1 VCGNR
6 LALVH
11 YPSSEREVRISLSHV
26 PGSNELSGKFRFIA
40 EIGHGGMSEVYLT
53 LTQGGLGGFQ
63 KLVAVKLLR
72 RDLAKDEDFR
82 RMFLEEARLTARLNH
97 PNVVQTNDVG
107 DDQGRYYIAMEYL
120 EGQTFERIRRAK
132 NAAKHFPLPMQI
144 QMLVQA
150 LAGLHYAHEL
160 TDYDN
165 TPLAIV
171 HRDVTPS
178 NVFVT
183 YDGQVKLVDFGIAK
197 VFDSLNHTR
206 VGVLKGKARYMAP
219 EQITGV
225 TIDRRADIFS
235 VGVMLWEMLSGTQIW
250 LGRSETEILRRVSAG
265 DVPLPPRDAPF
276 VLQQICTKA
285 MAFHADDRFP
295 TADALRL
302 ELEGYLAQHATPV
315 RDSGMGPAVVELFRD
330 ERTQIR
336 QVIETQMRSVRSSDE
351 TAQLP
356 ALNDVRGKQ
365 TGELYGAY
373 GGTPPSGAGPRTS
386 QAMQLT
392 YGGQTPAPVDS
403 THGGTRAGVAAALSR
418 RKLMYA
424 GGGAAALLLLGIFAL
439 TRGHGSADRT
449 EKLAEKTGSASP
461 AASAPAVPL
470 AAHTVSPAVR
480 GVTDDTITLGM
491 SAAFSGA
498 SRELGNRMKLGLETA
513 FAAVNEGGGISGRT
527 IKLLALDDGYE
538 GKRALANVQ
547 ELISDR
553 NAFAIIGNVGTPTA
567 KEALPYVL
575 SRKTLFFGGFT
586 GTSLLRRDPPDRY
599 VFNYRASYE
608 DETAKMVNYL
618 IDVKK
623 VPDRGIVV
631 FAQNDSYGD
640 AGFEGATKM
649 LRKKGRADDVLRVG
663 YDRNTL
669 EVDDAVGKVLD
680 YNAATVRIGNEY
692 QRKHP
697 VKAIIMVGTYK
708 ACAKFI
714 QKIRDKKLDA
724 ILLNVSFV
732 GSSSLA
738 EELKELGGGNYGNG
752 VIVTQVVPHFDSG
765 ATGIIRYR
773 EALKKYHPDQQP
785 DFISLE
791 GYVVG
796 QLFAEGLR
804 RVGHDLDTEKLVDA
818 LEHLQDYDAGTGSS
832 LGFSPSQHQAT
843 HKVWGTMLDDQGT
856 FKSIDME

>member
-1 VCGNR
+1 
-6 LALVH
+6 
-11 YPSSEREVRISLSHV
+11 
-26 PGSNELSGKFRFIA
+26 
-40 EIGHGGMSEVYLT
+40 MSEVYLT

-72 RDLAKDEDFR
+72 RDLAKDEDFQ

-107 DDQGRYYIAMEYL
+107 EDQGRYYIAMEYL
-120 EGQTFERIRRAK
+120 EGQTFERIRRAR
-132 NAAKHFPLPMQI
+132 NAGKTFPLHMQI

-150 LAGLHYAHEL
+150 LAGLHYAHDL

-165 TPLAIV
+165 TPLGIV

-225 TIDRRADIFS
+225 AVDRRADIFS
-235 VGVMLWEMLSGTQIW
+235 VGVMLWEILSAAPIW
-250 LGRSETEILRRVSAG
+250 GGRSETEILRRVSAG
-265 DVPLPPRDAPF
+265 DIPLPPRDAPYM
-276 VLQQICTKA
+276 LQQICTKA
-285 MAFHADDRFP
+285 MAFHADDRFA
-295 TADALRL
+295 TADALRS
-302 ELEGYLAQHATPV
+302 ELDGYLAQHMTPT
-315 RDSGMGPAVVELFRD
+315 RDKSLGSAVIELFRD
-330 ERTQIR
+330 ERAQIR
-336 QVIETQMRSVRSSDE
+336 QVIETQMRGSRPG
-351 TAQLP
+351 AGMPLP
-356 ALNDVRGKQ
+356 ALAEARQKQQ
-365 TGELYGAY
+365 TGELPFGAV
-373 GGTPPSGAGPRTS
+373 GTPTAAGARTS
-386 QAMQLT
+386 QSLQLT
-392 YGGQTPAPVDS
+392 YGGQSPPEPT
-403 THGGTRAGVAAALSR
+403 TRVWSR
-418 RKLMYA
+418 RNLMYA
-424 GGGAAALLLLGIFAL
+424 GGGVAAALLLITVIAFSRRGSSSGDDKTRPSTAAAAAVAAPPPRTAAL
-439 TRGHGSADRT
+439 
-449 EKLAEKTGSASP
+449 
-461 AASAPAVPL
+461 
-470 AAHTVSPAVR
+470 AVR

-513 FAAVNEGGGISGRT
+513 FAAVNDSGGIAGRQV
-527 IKLLALDDGYE
+527 KLLALDDGYE
-538 GKRALANVQ
+538 GKRALANAQ

-553 NAFAIIGNVGTPTA
+553 SVFAIIGNVGTPTT

-575 SRKTLFFGGFT
+575 SKKTLFFGAFT
-586 GTSLLRRDPPDRY
+586 GSGILRRDPPDRY

-623 VPDRGIVV
+623 VPDHGIVV
-631 FAQNDSYGD
+631 FAQNDAYGD
-640 AGFEGATKM
+640 AGFDGATKM

-663 YDRNTL
+663 YERNTL
-669 EVDDAVGKVLD
+669 DIDDAVNRVVE
-680 YNAATVRIGNEY
+680 YNAATVRVGNEY
-692 QRKHP
+692 TRKHP

-708 ACAKFI
+708 ASAKFI
-714 QKIRDKKLDA
+714 HKIRDKKLDA
-724 ILLNVSFV
+724 TLLNVSFV
-732 GSSSLA
+732 GSNALA
-738 EELKELGGGNYGNG
+738 EELKELGVNG
-752 VIVTQVVPHFDSG
+752 AGIIITQVVPHFDSG

-773 EALKKYHPDQQP
+773 EVLKKYHPDQQP

-796 QLFAEGLR
+796 QLFAEAVR
-804 RVGHDLDTEKLVDA
+804 RAGRDLDTEKLIDA
-818 LEHLQDYDAGTGSS
+818 LEHLSDFDPGTGTA
-832 LGFSPSQHQAT
+832 LGFSASQHQAT
-843 HKVWGTMLDDQGT
+843 HKVWGTMIDESGG

>member
-1 VCGNR
+1 
-6 LALVH
+6 
-11 YPSSEREVRISLSHV
+11 
-26 PGSNELSGKFRFIA
+26 
-40 EIGHGGMSEVYLT
+40 MSEVYLA
-53 LTQGGLGGFQ
+53 LAQGGLGGFQ
-63 KLVAVKLLR
+63 KLVAIKLLR

-97 PNVVQTNDVG
+97 SNVVQTNDVG
-107 DDQGRYYIAMEYL
+107 EDQGRYYIAMEYL
-120 EGQTFERIRRAK
+120 EGQTFERVRRAR
-132 NAAKHFPLPMQI
+132 NAGKLFPLNMQI

-150 LAGLHYAHEL
+150 LSGLHYAHEL

-165 TPLAIV
+165 TPLSIV

-178 NVFVT
+178 NLFIT

-206 VGVLKGKARYMAP
+206 VGVLKGKARYMPP

-225 TIDRRADIFS
+225 TIDRRADLFS
-235 VGVMLWEMLSGTQIW
+235 VGVLLWEMLSGAQIW
-250 LGRSETEILRRVSAG
+250 PGKSETEILRRVSAG

-285 MAFHADDRFP
+285 MAFHADDRYP
-295 TADALRL
+295 TAEALRS
-302 ELEGYLAQHATPV
+302 ELDAYLAQHMTPTRV
-315 RDSGMGPAVVELFRD
+315 NGIGPAVIELFRE
-330 ERTQIR
+330 ERAQIR
-336 QVIETQMRSVRSSDE
+336 QVIESQMRGTRPGG
-351 TAQLP
+351 TPLP
-356 ALNDVRGKQ
+356 ALDEVRAKQ
-365 TGELYGAY
+365 AAESYGSF
-373 GGTPPSGAGPRTS
+373 GGTPTGPNPRTS

-392 YGGQTPAPVDS
+392 YGGEPAPPQTVAS
-403 THGGTRAGVAAALSR
+403 PLPHRKMLFAGAGVAAAV
-418 RKLMYA
+418 
-424 GGGAAALLLLGIFAL
+424 ALIGVLAL
-439 TRGHGSADRT
+439 TRNRSTPSDGADRP
-449 EKLAEKTGSASP
+449 KPPAAAAAAASVVPAPSP
-461 AASAPAVPL
+461 ARTVAPP
-470 AAHTVSPAVR
+470 VR

-498 SRELGNRMKLGLETA
+498 SRELGTRMKLGLDTA
-513 FAAVNEGGGISGRT
+513 FAVVNESGGVAGRS

-547 ELISDR
+547 ELITDR
-553 NAFAIIGNVGTPTA
+553 SVFAIIGDVGTPTTV
-567 KEALPYVL
+567 EALPYVL
-575 SRKTLFFGGFT
+575 SRKVLFFGAFT
-586 GTSLLRRDPPDRY
+586 GSKILRRDPPDRY

-631 FAQNDSYGD
+631 FAQHDSYGD
-640 AGFEGATKM
+640 AGYEGATKM
-649 LRKKGRADDVLRVG
+649 LRKKGHNDEVLRVG
-663 YDRNTL
+663 YERNTL
-669 EVDDAVGKVLD
+669 DVDDAVSKVVE
-680 YNAATVRIGNEY
+680 YNNATVRVAANEY
-692 QRKHP
+692 NRKHP
-697 VKAIIMVGTYK
+697 VKAIVMVGTYK
-708 ACAKFI
+708 ASAKFI
-714 QKIRDKKLDA
+714 QKLRDRKIDA

-732 GSSSLA
+732 GSNALT
-738 EELKELGGGNYGNG
+738 EELKELGVNPSG

-791 GYVVG
+791 GYIVG

-804 RVGHDLDTEKLVDA
+804 RAGRDLDTEKLVDA
-818 LEHLQDYDAGTGSS
+818 LEHTQDYDPGTGSA
-832 LGFSPSQHQAT
+832 LGFSPSQHQAS
-843 HKVWGTMLDDQGT
+843 HKVWGTMLDDQGG